1 MESTTFKNLHFRVKQ
16 RRFSELCISSQTL
29 HPKGSTLFSPIC
41 MSPHVRGIQQPKLC
55 HYYLQVLTLLVPECR
70 YKWEMLQLSG
80 SVLSFWWIMWA
91 EIICSSFLHCCIN
104 RLRSNWNVSLWWM
117 SSWPWALHHFSE
129 KMPFLKMSLLPF
141 NAITIEL

>member
-1 MESTTFKNLHFRVKQ
+1 MESTTFKNLHFLVKQ
-16 RRFSELCISSQTL
+16 RWFSELCISSQTL
-29 HPKGSTLFSPIC
+29 HPKVQPCSLPSACLHTSEGFS
-41 MSPHVRGIQQPKLC
+41 SPNCAIIIFKFWLC
-55 HYYLQVLTLLVPECR
+55 WYLRCR

-80 SVLSFWWIMWA
+80 SMLSFWWIMWA